1 MYLTFEQQL
10 LSDGVNFNNLYYLNL
25 SVSAG
30 VLAALFLAALVAA
43 AHSSECYSYDKKHF
57 LHSLPKIFK
66 LIKLYFTKISRL
78 FAKNAAKVQHFL
90 HMCKKN
96 CNFAQL
102 ILHFMDKKG
111 FFDKSDLKFVGL
123 NIVLAVIVG
132 IAILVGLIIWLKDY
146 TQHGVEV
153 EVEDVRG
160 LVEAEA
166 GPLLEAQ
173 GLRLIV
179 VDSTYSDKVPF
190 GTIVEQDPKPMSHA
204 KHGRAVY
211 VTINA
216 TTRRQ
221 VTMPDLQD
229 MSYRQAE
236 TTLRGMGL
244 KVDTIYEYEPSE
256 YKDLVLDVKTGDV
269 SLSPGT
275 KVAVGTQV
283 RLVVGQGR
291 GTEMVIVPNVIG
303 MTMQEARSTLLN
315 SHLTVGAVYY
325 DDPKDGKKEQY
336 VYRQT
341 PSAGEKLIEGETVAL
356 RFAVDIRKA
365 SRITVTADHD
375 DEWF

>member
-1 MYLTFEQQL
+1 MSNKL
-10 LSDGVNFNNLYYLNL
+10 LSDGVNLNSLNNLNGLL
-25 SVSAG
+25 SSC
-30 VLAALFLAALVAA
+30 VLTALFLAALVAA
-43 AHSSECYSYDKKHF
+43 AHSSESYSYDKKHL
-57 LHSLPKIFK
+57 LHSYQCFFK

-90 HMCKKN
+90 DMCKKN

-102 ILHFMDKKG
+102 ILHFMEKKG
-111 FFDKSDLKFVGL
+111 FFDRSDLKFVGVNL
-123 NIVLAVIVG
+123 VLAFVVG
-132 IAILVGLIIWLKDY
+132 IAILVGLIVYLKDY
-146 TQHGVEV
+146 TQHGVKV

-166 GPLLEAQ
+166 APLLEAQ

-236 TTLRGMGL
+236 TTLRGLGL
-244 KVDTIYEYEPSE
+244 QVDTIYEYEPSE
-256 YKDLVLDVKTGDV
+256 YKDLVLDVKKGEE

-275 KVAVGTQV
+275 KVAVGTLV

-291 GTEMVIVPNVIG
+291 GTEMVRVPNVIG
-303 MTMQEARSTLLN
+303 MTLQEARSTLLN
-315 SHLTVGAVYY
+315 SHLTVGAVSY
-325 DDPKDGKKEQY
+325 DEPKEGNKKQY

-356 RFAVDIRKA
+356 RFSVDIRKA
-365 SRITVTADHD
+365 SKNNTTVDQE